1 MSDSETKNLRTRF
14 APSPT
19 GFLHIGS
26 VRAALYNY
34 LFAKKYGGKFVL
46 RVEDTDIL
54 RSKKEFELDILA
66 GLKWLGLN
74 YDEGPDIGGEYGPYR
89 QSERREIYKKYL
101 EKLIAE
107 GKAYYCF
114 CTKDELEA
122 KKNYQIEQGIQ
133 PKYDGKCADLP
144 PQTIKDNLQKGLPCV
159 IRFKSNNKKVS
170 FNDLIR
176 GKVEFDTSLFG
187 DTVIATDIST
197 PLYNLA
203 CVIDDYEM
211 RISHVIR
218 GEDHI
223 PNTPKQIQLQEA
235 LGFPGIIYAHMPMIL
250 GPDKSKLSK
259 RHNAEPVNFYFN
271 QGYLPEAINNFIV
284 FLGWNPG
291 DEREMFS
298 LEQLVKEFSIE
309 RVRPSGAIFNV
320 QKLNWF
326 NGMYIRTKPLTELA
340 GLLKPFLAKAGL
352 IGETFSN
359 EQYLEAAIALY
370 KDRLVT
376 LAEFPDIADFFFKP
390 EITYEKELLRWK
402 DMTDQDV
409 KNSLQVIG
417 ELADTI
423 SDSQWSKEV
432 LEKTYLGYVDL
443 PEAKVKIRGQLLWP
457 MRVLLTGKKASAGPF
472 EVGAVLGKDQFIR
485 RVNYAKKL
493 WE

>member
-1 MSDSETKNLRTRF
+1 MSDSEIKNPRTRF

-114 CTKDELEA
+114 CSKEELEA

-133 PKYDGKCADLP
+133 PKYDGKCADLS
-144 PQTIKDNLQKGLPCV
+144 PQVIKENLQKGLPCV

-170 FNDLIR
+170 FHDLIR
-176 GKVEFDTSLFG
+176 GKVEFDTALFG

-211 RISHVIR
+211 KISHVIR

-235 LGFPGIIYAHMPMIL
+235 LGFPGILYAHMPMIL

-271 QGYLPEAINNFIV
+271 QGYLAEAINNFIV

-326 NGMYIRTKPLTELA
+326 NGMYIRTKPLDELA
-340 GLLKPFLAKAGL
+340 NLLKPFLLKARL
-352 IGETFSN
+352 IEENFSD
-359 EQYLEAAIALY
+359 ERYLEAAIALY

-376 LAEFPDIADFFFKP
+376 LAEFPDIADFFFKS
-390 EITYEKELLRWK
+390 EISYDKELLRWK
-402 DMTDQDV
+402 DMTDQDI
-409 KNSLQVIG
+409 KNSLQTIG
-417 ELADTI
+417 ELVNDI
-423 SDSQWSKEV
+423 SDGQWNKEI
-432 LEKTYLGYVDL
+432 LEKTYLGYIDL
-443 PEAKVKIRGQLLWP
+443 PEAKIKVRGQLLWP

-472 EVGAVLGKDQFIR
+472 EVGAVLGKDKFIKR
-485 RVNYAKKL
+485 INYAKKL